1 MKIPATIHIT
11 TILFLTSAASSQDA
25 ALLAAERA
33 RGITTGSN
41 GVQWVVNVKTS
52 DGRTASFRAVSQ
64 GGKIR
69 AEILSPEDAKGRRY
83 IAEAKGSMWF
93 WKPGLSRP
101 VSVSRRQRLSG
112 DAAIGDIASTSYVD
126 GYKLVSNSPGKV
138 NGEAATVYILK
149 ANSLSDTYR
158 EIRYWVT
165 KKGNL
170 GKKAEFYAK
179 SGTLIR
185 SSTME
190 YNNKVNGKPFLSKMI
205 IKDSS
210 KTVNLSFSKVKMGS
224 YPASLFDK
232 KSLAK

>member
-1 MKIPATIHIT
+1 MK
-11 TILFLTSAASSQDA
+11 LFLTAILLLTATTASTQDA

-33 RGITTGSN
+33 RGIMTGSS
-41 GVQWVVNVKTS
+41 GVQWKVSVKTS

-64 GGKIR
+64 GGRIR

-101 VSVSRRQRLSG
+101 VSVSKRQRLSG

-126 GYKLVSNSPGKV
+126 GYKLESSSPGKV
-138 NGEAATVYILK
+138 NGEAATIYILK

-190 YNNKVNGKPFLSKMI
+190 YNNKVNGKPFLSKMV

-210 KTVNLSFSKVKMGS
+210 KTINLSFSEVKIGS
-224 YPASLFDK
+224 YPTSLFDK
-232 KSLAK
+232 KNLGK